1 MTEPEDP
8 KDKPAE
14 ATDAGSKE
22 ATDEPKDPSPAVELR
37 AAFDHLK
44 SAAGLL
50 FGRLQNDE
58 GLKKALNDA
67 EGAAE
72 RAATGV
78 ERAAATAAVEAE
90 KAVRTLGERAQ
101 PIAKD
106 IGAELERLAKTVRT
120 ALEPEPI
127 PSEPTAA
134 DTTSAPQADEENR
147 ENAETKAEAE
157 RNQDEAKKES

>member
-50 FGRLQNDE
+50 FVGWVWW
-58 GLKKALNDA
+58 A
-67 EGAAE
+67 GAAWPLTSR
-72 RAATGV
+72 RAS
-78 ERAAATAAVEAE
+78 EAMLL
-90 KAVRTLGERAQ
+90 R
-101 PIAKD
+101 
-106 IGAELERLAKTVRT
+106 
-120 ALEPEPI
+120 
-127 PSEPTAA
+127 
-134 DTTSAPQADEENR
+134 
-147 ENAETKAEAE
+147 
-157 RNQDEAKKES
+157 KESMRTRGFSALGRAVPGYSCWGVCAARATDLQPFTPPLVRPETSCRWST